1 MSRLAALA
9 RLALVLCLVA
19 STQSLLVIQG
29 IFALRQDAIAERL
42 CENRDRPELNC
53 DGVCYL
59 TKQLKE
65 RQDREREQNKAVLE
79 LALTFQ
85 LQVAEG
91 VTLDLPADGVQATY
105 GGTALLGWAAG
116 VSDEVFVPPRRSG
129 WA

>member
-1 MSRLAALA
+1 MSRLAALV

-19 STQSLLVIQG
+19 STQSLLVVQG
-29 IFALRQDAIAERL
+29 IFTLRQDVIAERF

-65 RQDREREQNKAVLE
+65 RQDREREQNEAVLE

-85 LQVAEG
+85 LQIAEG
-91 VTLDLPADGVQATY
+91 IALDVPTDGIEARR
-105 GGTALLGWAAG
+105 GSIALLGWAAG
-116 VSDEVFVPPRRSG
+116 APSEVFVPPRG
-129 WA
+129 

>member
-1 MSRLAALA
+1 MSRLATLV

-19 STQSLLVIQG
+19 STQSLLVVQG
-29 IFALRQDAIAERL
+29 IFVLRQDMIAERL

-59 TKQLKE
+59 TQQLKE
-65 RQDREREQNKAVLE
+65 RQDREREHNKAVLE

-91 VTLDLPADGVQATY
+91 IALDAPGDGIEARY

-116 VSDEVFVPPRRSG
+116 MPDEVFVPPRG
-129 WA
+129 